1 MLKKPGRHLP
11 FHQLSL
17 LYKYY
22 YIKVNI
28 YYIIIYYQLINMII
42 VYLGHR
48 TNRNYRSQVRSTF
61 YQVCTCILLFISYG
75 TTNYAYIENKQNEI
89 KNAGHIHHNHS
100 HISYEKVNFN
110 NGIHEKCQAIYYDL
124 VSGVNAQGCVQKY
137 ENNSHRNIF
146 FLPVDVTL

>member
-1 MLKKPGRHLP
+1 MLKNPSRHLP

-42 VYLGHR
+42 VYLGHS
-48 TNRNYRSQVRSTF
+48 TNRNYRSEVRSTF
-61 YQVCTCILLFISYG
+61 YQVCIVRTCTLFISYG
-75 TTNYAYIENKQNEI
+75 TTIYAYIENKQNEI
-89 KNAGHIHHNHS
+89 KNAGHIHNHS

-110 NGIHEKCQAIYYDL
+110 NGIHEKCQAIYFGL

-137 ENNSHRNIF
+137 ENNSHRNMYIF
-146 FLPVDVTL
+146 FCRLT